1 MKFIHTGDLHYGMKP
16 DIGKPW
22 SAERAQAVKDA
33 LASIVRAARDEK
45 VDLLLIAG
53 DLFHHQ
59 PLVRD
64 LKEIGYLFA
73 SIPDVAV
80 AVIAGNHDRIRD
92 NSAVLSF
99 PWPKNVYYFTESSLS
114 SVYLRRINTEVYGFS
129 YHTREIRDN
138 LLEGVEAPENGRIR
152 ILLCHGGDAKH
163 LPLDVKELSEA
174 GFSYCALGHI
184 HKPEIAVPGKVAWC
198 GSPEP
203 LDLTETGPHGY
214 FLGEINDIS
223 RQITSLDFVRL
234 AKVQYTSLIVHVTPD
249 STNAE
254 LLMTLSDELA
264 RRGSQNIYRLQI
276 KGLRDPDVVFDLDTL
291 RQRFRIAE
299 LFDYSEPKYDFSRL
313 FAEHSSDMI
322 GFFIQELDKPDLS
335 LLDKKA
341 LYYGVSALLHTT
353 EERGQKT

>member
-1 MKFIHTGDLHYGMKP
+1 M
-16 DIGKPW
+16 
-22 SAERAQAVKDA
+22 
-33 LASIVRAARDEK
+33 
-45 VDLLLIAG
+45 
-53 DLFHHQ
+53 
-59 PLVRD
+59 
-64 LKEIGYLFA
+64 
-73 SIPDVAV
+73 
-80 AVIAGNHDRIRD
+80 
-92 NSAVLSF
+92 
-99 PWPKNVYYFTESSLS
+99 
-114 SVYLRRINTEVYGFS
+114 
-129 YHTREIRDN
+129 
-138 LLEGVEAPENGRIR
+138 
-152 ILLCHGGDAKH
+152 
-163 LPLDVKELSEA
+163 
-174 GFSYCALGHI
+174 
-184 HKPEIAVPGKVAWC
+184 
-198 GSPEP
+198 
-203 LDLTETGPHGY
+203 
-214 FLGEINDIS
+214 
-223 RQITSLDFVRL
+223 RL

>member
-1 MKFIHTGDLHYGMKP
+1 MEILLADKQ
-16 DIGKPW
+16 DITRAGLMYVLESFDGVTFKCIEDK
-22 SAERAQAVKDA
+22 AE
-33 LASIVRAARDEK
+33 
-45 VDLLLIAG
+45 LLLALQK
-53 DLFHHQ
+53 DSNRVVVLDYTLF
-59 PLVRD
+59 D
-64 LKEIGYLFA
+64 
-73 SIPDVAV
+73 
-80 AVIAGNHDRIRD
+80 
-92 NSAVLSF
+92 
-99 PWPKNVYYFTESSLS
+99 
-114 SVYLRRINTEVYGFS
+114 
-129 YHTREIRDN
+129 
-138 LLEGVEAPENGRIR
+138 
-152 ILLCHGGDAKH
+152 
-163 LPLDVKELSEA
+163 
-174 GFSYCALGHI
+174 
-184 HKPEIAVPGKVAWC
+184 
-198 GSPEP
+198 
-203 LDLTETGPHGY
+203 
-214 FLGEINDIS
+214 INDAAELMILCERFVATHWLLFS
-223 RQITSLDFVRL
+223 EDLSLDFVRL

-353 EERGQKT
+353 GERGQKT